1 MHLRFSTAGESHGKA
16 LVAIVEGLPAGL
28 PVSAE
33 WVDRDLVRRMQG
45 YGRGARMKIERDHIE
60 WLAGV
65 RAGET
70 LGSPVAMLIP
80 NRDWANWEDVMAHEA
95 AEPGELRRR
104 RVTRP
109 RPGHADLVGVLK
121 YDRVDARDILER
133 ASARET
139 TARVAAGA
147 LARRLLDEFGVEIGS
162 HVVSLGGIARR
173 AARRAARPAQRARR
187 PLRGPGARSARSRP
201 RSSRRID
208 AAKKAG
214 DTLGGEVEVVARGV
228 VVGLGSHVSWD
239 RKLDGRLAGMLMS
252 IPAVKAVEIGLG
264 VEAARRPGSE
274 VHDPIDPPADGERRS
289 APPPA
294 GDPRAGFRRR
304 TNNAGGLEGGITT
317 GEPLVIRVAMKP
329 ISTLMS
335 PLPTVDLATGR
346 PANAQSERSDVTAV
360 PAMGVIAEA
369 LTALVLADAMLEK
382 FGGDSLAEMRRNF
395 DGYVAVAR
403 RALGA
408 RSGTRSRADAAPRPA
423 GGPPR
428 CRARA
433 PSASSWPTGCA
444 APLLDID
451 SILVRQMG
459 MPIAQIF
466 GMVGEPRFRAMERDA
481 VATAQAREP
490 GRHRP
495 GRRLGR
501 PARPDGGGQAP
512 PASSSI
518 SSARAGTAARRSEE
532 GEVRPLLAGRRPG
545 RADPDAAPGPGTVL
559 QAR

>member
-1 MHLRFSTAGESHGKA
+1 VRLKFSTAGESHGKA
-16 LVAIVEGLPAGL
+16 LVALVEGLPAGL

-33 WVDRDLVRRMQG
+33 WVDRELVRRMQG
-45 YGRGARMKIERDHIE
+45 YGRGARMKIERDHVE
-60 WLAGV
+60 WLSGV

-80 NRDWANWEDVMAHEA
+80 NRDWGNWEDVMAHEA

-162 HVVSLGGIARR
+162 HVVSLGGVT
-173 AARRAARPAQRARR
+173 AASPATLPT
-187 PLRGPGARSARSRP
+187 PLNEASDRSEVRVLDPAVEAEIV
-201 RSSRRID
+201 RRID

-214 DTLGGEVEVVARGV
+214 DTLGGEVEVVARGL

-252 IPAVKAVEIGLG
+252 IPAVKAVEIGMG
-264 VEAARRPGSE
+264 VEAARRPGSQ
-274 VHDPIDPPADGERRS
+274 VHDPIDAAASARPPA
-289 APPPA
+289 A
-294 GDPRAGFRRR
+294 GDARAGFRRR

-335 PLPTVDLATGR
+335 PLPTVDLVTGQA
-346 PANAQSERSDVTAV
+346 ANAQSERSDVTAV

-369 LTALVLADAMLEK
+369 LTAFVLADAMLEK

-395 DGYVAVAR
+395 DGYVAS
-403 RALGA
+403 LGA
-408 RSGTRSRADAAPRPA
+408 RWAA
-423 GGPPR
+423 
-428 CRARA
+428 
-433 PSASSWPTGCA
+433 
-444 APLLDID
+444 L
-451 SILVRQMG
+451 
-459 MPIAQIF
+459 
-466 GMVGEPRFRAMERDA
+466 RDA
-481 VATAQAREP
+481 V
-490 GRHRP
+490 
-495 GRRLGR
+495 
-501 PARPDGGGQAP
+501 
-512 PASSSI
+512 
-518 SSARAGTAARRSEE
+518 E
-532 GEVRPLLAGRRPG
+532 G
-545 RADPDAAPGPGTVL
+545 
-559 QAR
+559 